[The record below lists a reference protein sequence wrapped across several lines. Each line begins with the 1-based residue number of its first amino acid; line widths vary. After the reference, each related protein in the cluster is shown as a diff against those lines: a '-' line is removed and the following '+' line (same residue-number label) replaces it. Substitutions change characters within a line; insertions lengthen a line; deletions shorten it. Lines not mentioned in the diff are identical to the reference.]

1 MRQELLKQ
9 LMWEDIQEIW
19 YETDKTLHSEL
30 VKAMATASERFSL
43 ALKNLHE
50 KNECPPTIGER
61 FPFVL
66 ACAEIAVGR
75 TLGNERCEDNTLIRS
90 FVSYQLRKE
99 EYGYCEIGRML
110 GRDHSS
116 VIYLY
121 NKMSDMMSVPNAY
134 REEMEKWKE
143 FQRLVGQPRQC
154 SHPSSQ
160 TTSASALAESP
171 AK

>member
-30 VKAMATASERFSL
+30 VKEVATASERFSL

-50 KNECPPTIGER
+50 KNDCPPTIGER

-75 TLGNERCEDNTLIRS
+75 KLSRERCEENTLIRA
-90 FVSYQLRKE
+90 FVSYMLRSE
-99 EYGYCEIGRML
+99 GYSYSEIGRL
-110 GRDHSS
+110 LQRDHST
-116 VIYLY
+116 IMYLY
-121 NKMSDMMSVPNAY
+121 KRMEDILSLPHVYRKEIDMF
-134 REEMEKWKE
+134 REFEELKAH
-143 FQRLVGQPRQC
+143 PR
-154 SHPSSQ
+154 
-160 TTSASALAESP
+160 T
-171 AK
+171 

>member
-9 LMWEDIQEIW
+9 LTWEDIQEIW

-50 KNECPPTIGER
+50 KNDCPPTIGER

-75 TLGNERCEDNTLIRS
+75 KLSRERCEDNTLIRA
-90 FVSYQLRKE
+90 FVSYMLRYE
-99 EYGYCEIGRML
+99 GYTYKEIGRML
-110 GRDHSS
+110 QRDHST
-116 VIYLY
+116 VMHLY
-121 NKMSDMMSVPNAY
+121 KKMEDILSLPYVYRKEIDMF
-134 REEMEKWKE
+134 REFEELKAH
-143 FQRLVGQPRQC
+143 PR
-154 SHPSSQ
+154 
-160 TTSASALAESP
+160 T
-171 AK
+171 